1 MLLKNGPKPDVKL
14 RSDAVHASNLVR
26 GGEKMKR
33 RTKTIIKFRRT
44 ISFSFMFVLN
54 GASSESLSVENT
66 NTHIY
71 NAL

>member
-1 MLLKNGPKPDVKL
+1 
-14 RSDAVHASNLVR
+14 
-26 GGEKMKR
+26 MKR